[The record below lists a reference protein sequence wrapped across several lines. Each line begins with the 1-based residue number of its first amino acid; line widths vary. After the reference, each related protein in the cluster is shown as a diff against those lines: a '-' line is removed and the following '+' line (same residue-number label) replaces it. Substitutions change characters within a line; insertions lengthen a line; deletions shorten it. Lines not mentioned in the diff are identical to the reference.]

1 MGNAAPEAFPGQGH
15 RFGHRSE
22 VKIDPTSPSSL
33 AKALRG
39 SDAGRSI
46 NQLLKTYKSEF
57 AMALGLFGTG
67 IPYSKEAIIVW
78 AILKQVAKFKDKG
91 PLFAQRI
98 ARLDASMTILQV
110 LFSLT
115 ETYMSE
121 KARKQRLLRGDCD
134 TGCWIPS
141 PSSLKFWNKLLK
153 RLGNEKLM
161 KDINPDYFHKKL
173 TLAETLVT
181 MELTQLQAVL
191 TIQQSLDKKVDLDK
205 KGSNALR
212 RWREMVGKGTSAT
225 RTSATRT
232 SATRTSATRTG
243 SNEVEQTKYIPT
255 DATVNNNMKSG
266 YGGITETWP

>member
-15 RFGHRSE
+15 MIGHRSE
-22 VKIDPTSPSSL
+22 VKIDPTSPSSV
-33 AKALRG
+33 AKAFRK
-39 SDAGRSI
+39 SRTGRSI
-46 NQLLKTYKSEF
+46 NQLLETYKTEF
-57 AMALGLFGTG
+57 TMLGLFGAG

-78 AILKQVAKFKDKG
+78 GILKQVAKFKDKG

-115 ETYMSE
+115 KKYMSE
-121 KARKQRLLRGDCD
+121 EARKQRSLRGDCY

-153 RLGNEKLM
+153 RLENEKYV

-191 TIQQSLDKKVDLDK
+191 TIQQSLDTKKVELDI
-205 KGSNALR
+205 KGYNALR
-212 RWREMVGKGTSAT
+212 RWREMVGKG
-225 RTSATRT
+225 TRT

-266 YGGITETWP
+266 YGGITETIKKK